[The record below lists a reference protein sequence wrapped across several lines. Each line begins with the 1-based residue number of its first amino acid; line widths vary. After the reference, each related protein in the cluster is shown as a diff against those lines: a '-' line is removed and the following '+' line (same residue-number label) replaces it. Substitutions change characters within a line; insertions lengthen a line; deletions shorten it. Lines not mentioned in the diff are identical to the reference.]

1 MVELSIGLTGKGP
14 TWIEDELIAEEVEPL
29 VSGEAEDVVEVD
41 ADEHLA
47 AEVADEEEPEAEA
60 EAAAGDQDSIDDPVR
75 MYLREIGKV
84 QLLKA
89 ADERR
94 LAKDLEEA
102 REIMEMQE
110 SLHPALHRDPTYVET
125 LVGLFGKWTSLLPVQ
140 KAVLKEKAIK
150 APGAAAIVA
159 DPAFRG
165 AIDGVTDHEFA
176 EVIQG
181 KMGYPELADGI
192 RVLAALS
199 TITSVIGTDLVAEAS
214 KAVGGDAKLFPPR
227 EGAAE
232 AMAGMEGAIAARFSV
247 LVRKGRAA
255 KQQLNEAN
263 LRLVVSV
270 AKKYLGRGMD
280 LLDLVQEGNIGLN
293 RAVEKFD
300 YRKGWKF
307 STYATWWV
315 RQAITRAIADQAR
328 TIRVPV
334 HMIET
339 INKYTRVAR
348 RFVQEHGR
356 EASVEEIADLMGII
370 PEKVREIVKATQEP
384 VSLETPV
391 GQEEDSHLGDF
402 VEDQNAI
409 PPMEAAAHHLMR
421 EQVLNALSSL
431 SPREREVLALRFG
444 IDDGRSRTL
453 EEVGREFRVTRER
466 IRQIEAIALRKLRH
480 PSRSRPLRDYLD

>member
-1 MVELSIGLTGKGP
+1 MTENLLPPVE
-14 TWIEDELIAEEVEPL
+14 DA
-29 VSGEAEDVVEVD
+29 GE
-41 ADEHLA
+41 
-47 AEVADEEEPEAEA
+47 
-60 EAAAGDQDSIDDPVR
+60 
-75 MYLREIGKV
+75 
-84 QLLKA
+84 
-89 ADERR
+89 R
-94 LAKDLEEA
+94 LAPLDA
-102 REIMEMQE
+102 QIATR
-110 SLHPALHRDPTYVET
+110 
-125 LVGLFGKWTSLLPVQ
+125 F
-140 KAVLKEKAIK
+140 
-150 APGAAAIVA
+150 AAIV
-159 DPAFRG
+159 
-165 AIDGVTDHEFA
+165 
-176 EVIQG
+176 
-181 KMGYPELADGI
+181 K
-192 RVLAALS
+192 
-199 TITSVIGTDLVAEAS
+199 
-214 KAVGGDAKLFPPR
+214 
-227 EGAAE
+227 
-232 AMAGMEGAIAARFSV
+232 
-247 LVRKGRAA
+247 KGRAA

-421 EQVLNALSSL
+421 EQVLAALSSL

-453 EEVGREFRVTRER
+453 R
-466 IRQIEAIALRKLRH
+466 
-480 PSRSRPLRDYLD
+480 RPAASSG